1 MAARV
6 GQGSEGQGAVQADW
20 IDPGLPVN
28 LMGQQIA
35 VRVIALGRA
44 SATASPFLRTLMTDM
59 RLGVLDL
66 GSNSF
71 HLLVADRDTSGQ
83 IHHVTR
89 QKINLR
95 LGDIV
100 ARSGYLPEEAAE
112 DAVEAVR
119 RLRDVA
125 VSSGA
130 REVFGAATSA
140 FRDAANGDQ
149 LLRRIETE
157 TGVNVRLIDGC
168 EEGRLVFEAVQRSLD
183 LTVAPAVCLDLGGG
197 SLEVV
202 VGDEACI
209 QWASSLPLGV
219 VRLKAQLLVEDPPS
233 RTQQQRLREHV
244 ASVIARDASPV
255 LRFGPRLMVGA
266 GGTFRSIARMV
277 AAQRN
282 STIPASINEMTVER
296 DDLLELSD
304 LLLHLSPGERTDLP
318 GVGKRRADLA
328 PAGVLVVLAAMDAF
342 GHDSI
347 TVAEWTLKEG
357 LLIDAAAKAKDP
369 EWANPAR
376 PLALALRNDV
386 DIEHATQV
394 STIAARLFDA
404 AQEMSGLADADR
416 QLLVKAGLLH
426 EIGRSSAEDAHHKAG
441 ARMILQERAD
451 KPSALSDE
459 LASLIRFQNS
469 GAPKA
474 SYEPFQSLAPAR
486 QQAVTILHALL
497 RLADWLTD
505 ESIAGDVGASPAGI
519 DIEVPESYA
528 AAAMWEL
535 GQRAQAVERLAGL
548 PVTITRVPEQLDL
561 VASRRT

>member
-1 MAARV
+1 
-6 GQGSEGQGAVQADW
+6 
-20 IDPGLPVN
+20 
-28 LMGQQIA
+28 
-35 VRVIALGRA
+35 
-44 SATASPFLRTLMTDM
+44 M

-71 HLLVADRDTSGQ
+71 HLLVADRDPSGH

-100 ARSGYLPEEAAE
+100 ARSGYFPDEAAK

-125 VSSGA
+125 VRSGA
-130 REVFGAATSA
+130 HEVFGAATSA

-157 TGVNVRLIDGC
+157 TGVTVRLIDGC
-168 EEGRLVFEAVQRSLD
+168 DEGRLVFEAVQRSLD

-202 VGDEACI
+202 VGDAASI

-233 RTQQQRLREHV
+233 RIQQQRLREHV

-277 AAQRN
+277 AGQRN

-304 LLLHLSPGERTDLP
+304 LLLHLSPDERTNLP

-328 PAGVLVVLAAMDAF
+328 PAGVLIVIAAMDAF

-357 LLIDAAAKAKDP
+357 LLIDAAAKASDP
-369 EWANPAR
+369 EWFDPAR

-386 DIEHATQV
+386 DIEHATRV

-404 AQEMSGLADADR
+404 AEEVSGLTDGDR
-416 QLLVKAGLLH
+416 RLLVRAGLLH
-426 EIGRSSAEDAHHKAG
+426 EIGRCSGEDAHHKAG
-441 ARMILQERAD
+441 ARMILQERVD
-451 KPSALSDE
+451 EPSAQRDE

-474 SYEPFQSLAPAR
+474 SYQPFQSLSPAR
-486 QQAVTILHALL
+486 QQAVTVLQSML
-497 RLADWLTD
+497 RLADWLADDTV
-505 ESIAGDVGASPAGI
+505 AGEVEASAAGV
-519 DIEVPESYA
+519 DIEVPEGYA

-535 GQRAQAVERLAGL
+535 GQRAQAFERLAGL
-548 PVTITRVPEQLDL
+548 PVTIIRVPEQLEL
-561 VASRRT
+561 VANRRT